1 MTQSRHLKKTPN
13 LKESTAPNKWFSAF
27 LGLFFQPLAFLYLAK
42 YRWAS
47 LYLIVLIL
55 VGLTDF
61 VFNKTIAYSVLSLFL
76 AIVCCAHAFIASKHV
91 TFEHGRK
98 WCNKWWG
105 ALLVPVMILSS
116 VFLFRAF
123 FYEPF
128 LIPSKAMLPTLQ
140 LGNHVVVSKFGYG
153 LYGTYG
159 IDVYST
165 SVESRR
171 RPKRGQVVVFY
182 PPHSETTPFIK
193 RIIGLPNDIIEFTDK
208 QLYVNGSKIE
218 VNETDKLDTYTE
230 TLDGNTYSVQ
240 YVRETSPHRNF
251 KGVVPE
257 NTYFVMGDNRD
268 NSSDSRVWGYVPAE
282 NIIGKL
288 ILAW

>member
-1 MTQSRHLKKTPN
+1 M
-13 LKESTAPNKWFSAF
+13 PNKWYSAF

-42 YRWAS
+42 YRWAL

-61 VFNKTIAYSVLSLFL
+61 VLNKRITSSILSLIL
-76 AIVCCAHAFIASKHV
+76 AIVCCVHAFSASKRV
-91 TFEHGRK
+91 SYERGRK
-98 WCNKWWG
+98 WCNTWWG
-105 ALLVPVMILSS
+105 VLLVPVMILSS
-116 VFLFRAF
+116 VYLFRAF

-153 LYGTYG
+153 LYGSYG
-159 IDVYST
+159 IEAYST

-171 RPKRGQVVVFY
+171 RPKRGEVFVFY
-182 PPHSETTPFIK
+182 PPHMETTLFIK
-193 RIIGLPNDIIEFTDK
+193 RIIGLPNDRIEYTDR

-218 VNETDKLDTYTE
+218 VNTTDKLNTFTE

-240 YVRETSPHRNF
+240 YVREKSPRLNF

-268 NSSDSRVWGYVPAE
+268 NSSDSRAWGYVPAE
-282 NIIGKL
+282 NIVGKQV
-288 ILAW
+288 LAW